1 MPRDW
6 NFDHDGTGGGVP
18 DITQMAAMLQA
29 LSGEEGGTEMLQQLL
44 AGIGNANEGGA
55 GQQETLA
62 NMMAMLGGQGG
73 QEEGEGDPGCP
84 TQ

>member
-1 MPRDW
+1 
-6 NFDHDGTGGGVP
+6 
-18 DITQMAAMLQA
+18 
-29 LSGEEGGTEMLQQLL
+29 MLQQLL